1 MQSYFFI
8 PASRLQNLKK
18 IKKSKPNFI
27 IIDFEDAII
36 EKDIDIYFKELH
48 LIENHQSYWYRLPV
62 RSDFDNDVDLKYI
75 QKFKDNGINLI
86 ILPKLKSAAE
96 LITICEKFQDIK
108 FIVLIEHPKLL
119 LEMRFAL
126 MMDYNKNL
134 KNIIGLALGS
144 HDLTTFLNA
153 KHEENQLDYPRKEL
167 LYIAKAYDFVAI
179 DIASM
184 EIFNKEKFN
193 NEVKNGIDN
202 GYNAKF
208 IIHPKQL
215 EWLKTNKQNEEDTF
229 WAKNI
234 LSKLPE
240 NYNGEDFAPFVF
252 NKEVIEKPH
261 ALKALEILKKN
272 TK

>member
-8 PASRLQNLKK
+8 PASRLDNFTK
-18 IKKSKPNFI
+18 IKKSKPNFV

-48 LIENHQSYWYRLPV
+48 HIKDYQSYWYRLPI
-62 RSDFDNDVDLKYI
+62 RNDFHNDIDLKYI
-75 QKFKDNGINLI
+75 RKFIDKGINLI
-86 ILPKLKSAAE
+86 VLPKLKSAAE
-96 LITICEKFQDIK
+96 LRGICEEFQDIK

-126 MMDYNKNL
+126 MMDNYKNL

-153 KHEENQLDYPRKEL
+153 KHEEEQLDYPRKEL
-167 LYIAKAYDFVAI
+167 LYLAKAYDFVAI

-184 EIFNKEKFN
+184 EIFDQEKFN
-193 NEVKNGIDN
+193 REVKNGIDN
-202 GYNAKF
+202 GYDAKF

-215 EWLKTNKQNEEDTF
+215 EWLKTNKQNEKDTF
-229 WAKNI
+229 WAKNV
-234 LSKLPE
+234 LSKLPQD
-240 NYNGEDFAPFVF
+240 YNGEDFAPFVF

-261 ALKALEILKKN
+261 AIKALEILKKN